1 MSVVDEDINVALAMA
16 AFAGVSWYV
25 GIEISISL
33 FLVFKR
39 RRGLYFWSCAV
50 GIWGVI
56 LQTLFIILA
65 DFGVW
70 PNPKASITLIYL
82 TWAMMVIPQSWILYS
97 RLHLITTERIILNW
111 VLGVLLFT
119 SVVIGIT
126 TIPLGVLTQ
135 TVKPSLFPVNNVW
148 DRLQTIVFFV
158 QETALS
164 ILYIWKTRQ
173 FLSDLA
179 PLLQQPR
186 PSSVS
191 IVTVE
196 KIEKKKTM
204 LQHLIYTNIII
215 ICLDIT
221 LLGIQ
226 NANLFYLQGAF
237 KPAVYGVKL
246 KLEFVIL
253 NRLIKSLRQRGDTTL
268 GSNDGLV
275 AASGPESGGVNITRA
290 WDVHR
295 PSTNDN
301 GHWPLKTPTVD
312 DSFHMAEMDAVR
324 SRAELDADR
333 GRALAWSHSHESQTP
348 IVLTSCTTAAT
359 RDAEG

>member
-1 MSVVDEDINVALAMA
+1 MSVVDQDMPVALAMA

-25 GIEISISL
+25 GAEISISL

-39 RRGLYFWSCAV
+39 RRGLYFWSCAL

-70 PNPKASITLIYL
+70 SNLKASITLIYL
-82 TWAMMVIPQSWILYS
+82 TWAMMVIPQSWVLYS
-97 RLHLITTERIILNW
+97 RLHLITSERVLLNW
-111 VLGVLLFT
+111 VRGVLIFT
-119 SVVIGIT
+119 SIVFGIT

-148 DRLQTIVFFV
+148 DRLQTLVFFV

-164 ILYIWKTRQ
+164 ILYIWQTRK
-173 FLSDLA
+173 FLRDLT
-179 PLLQQPR
+179 PLLRRPR
-186 PSSVS
+186 PSSIS

-196 KIEKKKTM
+196 KVEKKKTM

-253 NRLIKSLRQRGDTTL
+253 NRLIKSLRHRGDTTL

-275 AASGPESGGVNITRA
+275 AGSGPENNGVNITRA

-295 PSTNDN
+295 PSTGNN
-301 GHWPLKTPTVD
+301 GQWPLKPPTAD
-312 DSFHMAEMDAVR
+312 NSFNMADLEADR
-324 SRAELDADR
+324 SRAL
-333 GRALAWSHSHESQTP
+333 GWSHSHDSQTP
-348 IVLTSCTTAAT
+348 IVLTSCTTAVT
-359 RDAEG
+359 RDSEV